1 MRHFLFLCFLK
12 RPAVLAG
19 LPLALFAN
27 RAIAAPTTPNYV
39 QGNYAVPQT
48 PEAAVT
54 VPYAAGQ
61 TAGNLNVVIVGWND
75 SSTNVSSLTDSKGNV
90 YQLAAGPIVT
100 GTLSQ
105 SIYYAK
111 NIGAAAAA
119 ANSVT
124 VAFNGGANFAD
135 VRILEY
141 SGIDPVNPLDG
152 TVGAMGNSATTGSG
166 ALSTTNATDLLVGAN
181 TVASSTTG
189 AGSGFTRRLL
199 TQPDGDI
206 AEDQIVTAAGSYNA
220 SAPLNSAAGW
230 VMQMVAFRAAGSP
243 TPTPSPTPVPTP
255 TPGPLAYVQ
264 GNYAVPQTTE
274 TAVTV
279 PYTAAQTAGDLN
291 VVIVGWNDSVANV
304 SSLTDSSGN
313 AYQLAIGP
321 TVLSGALSQSIYYAK
336 NISAAK
342 AGANAVTLT
351 FGTAANFP
359 DVRILEYSGINAVSP
374 VDVVAGTTG
383 NNGTTSSGSVTTKNA
398 ADLLVGGNIVQSLT
412 ISAGGGFKQRLLT
425 NPDGDIAEDQI
436 VSATG
441 SYSASAPLNAA
452 GGWVMQMVAFR
463 SASSGSS
470 PTPTPSPTPAP
481 TPTPSPTPTPTP
493 TPSPTPSGDSVTLAW
508 NADSQTSNPA
518 TNPTGYRLHF
528 GTSSGNYTQTQD
540 VGNATSGTVSSLTS
554 GTTYYFAVTAYNA
567 GGVDSPFSNQV
578 SFKAP

>member
-12 RPAVLAG
+12 RLAVPAG

-27 RAIAAPTTPNYV
+27 SAVAAPTIPNYV

-48 PEAAVT
+48 PETAVT

-61 TAGNLNVVIVGWND
+61 TAGDLNVVIVGWND
-75 SSTNVSSLTDSKGNV
+75 SSTNVSSLTDSNGNV

-100 GTLSQ
+100 GTISQ

-111 NIGAAAAA
+111 NITAAAAA

-124 VAFNGGANFAD
+124 VAFNGAANFAD

-141 SGIDPVNPLDG
+141 SGIDPANPLDG
-152 TVGAMGNSATTGSG
+152 SVGSMGNSATTRSG
-166 ALSTTNATDLLVGAN
+166 ALTTTNATDLLVGAN

-206 AEDQIVTAAGSYNA
+206 AEDQIVTTTGSYNA
-220 SAPLNSAAGW
+220 SAPLNTAAAW

-243 TPTPSPTPVPTP
+243 TTTTPPTPAS
-255 TPGPLAYVQ
+255 GPLAYIQ

-274 TAVTV
+274 TTVTV

-304 SSLTDSSGN
+304 SSVKDSSGN

-321 TVLSGALSQSIYYAK
+321 TVLSGGLSQSIYYAK

-351 FGTAANFP
+351 FGTAASFP
-359 DVRILEYSGINAVSP
+359 DVRILEYSGIDTVSP

-383 NNGTTSSGSVTTKNA
+383 NNATSSSGSVTTTNA

-412 ISAGGGFKQRLLT
+412 TGAGSGFTRRLLT

-452 GGWVMQMVAFR
+452 AGWVMQMVAFR
-463 SASSGSS
+463 SASSGS
-470 PTPTPSPTPAP
+470 TPPP
-481 TPTPSPTPTPTP
+481 
-493 TPSPTPSGDSVTLAW
+493 PTPSGDSVTLAW
-508 NADSQTSNPA
+508 NADSATSNSA

-554 GTTYYFAVTAYNA
+554 GTTYFFAVTAYNA
-567 GGVDSPFSNQV
+567 SGVDSPFSNQV
-578 SFKAP
+578 SFTAP